1 MVGEIE
7 DEYDFF
13 TAYIRPFGNGVIA
26 SAAANMADVYSALNM
41 PVPGQLAKISVEKWT
56 EQKLGRPVQKE
67 DKITTDGLCVTPR
80 KFRRHRVM
88 ETVITKAPTV

>member
-1 MVGEIE
+1 
-7 DEYDFF
+7 
-13 TAYIRPFGNGVIA
+13 
-26 SAAANMADVYSALNM
+26 MADVYSALNM

-56 EQKLGRPVQKE
+56 EQKLGRPIQKE
-67 DKITTDGLCVTPR
+67 DKIMTDGLYVTPR